1 MRLPFVAGFPEP
13 YKGKIGG
20 MSDFVLALTTLPADF
35 DTSTLAQD
43 LVGSGLAAC
52 VTILPGIRSVYTWKG
67 VPQIDQEQQLFIKT
81 TTSQVDPLWDLLSD
95 RHPYDVPEFIVV
107 PVIDGSEEYL
117 KWIDTSVGPKGE
129 S

>member
-1 MRLPFVAGFPEP
+1 
-13 YKGKIGG
+13 
-20 MSDFVLALTTLPADF
+20 MSDFVLALTTLPGDF
-35 DTSTLAQD
+35 DATSLAQD

-67 VPQIDQEQQLFIKT
+67 VPQIDAEQQLFIKT
-81 TTSQVDPLWDLLSD
+81 TTQQVDPLWDMLSE
-95 RHPYDVPEFIVV
+95 RHPYDVPEFLVV

-117 KWIDTSVGPKGE
+117 KWVDTSVGPKAE